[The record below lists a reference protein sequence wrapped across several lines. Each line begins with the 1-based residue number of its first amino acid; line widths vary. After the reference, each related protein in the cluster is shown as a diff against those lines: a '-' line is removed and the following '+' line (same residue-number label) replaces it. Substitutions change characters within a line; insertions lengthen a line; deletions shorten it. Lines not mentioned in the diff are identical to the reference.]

1 MMNYEF
7 DRHSIIKK
15 LIAVG
20 ITEAQAEELANAIA
34 EGRKH
39 DLNNLATKMDVLET
53 KAELKQEIAAA
64 EIRLSEKVA
73 EIDKSLSEKVVEIDK
88 KLSEKITE
96 VDKRLFERIEQAKNT
111 MILWYISIAIAMTGI
126 IISALKLIK

>member
-7 DRHSIIKK
+7 DKHAVIKR
-15 LIAVG
+15 LMAAG
-20 ITEAQAEELANAIA
+20 ITEEQAEALGNAIA

-39 DLNNLATKMDVLET
+39 DLNNLATKMDLLET
-53 KAELKQEIAAA
+53 KAELKQEIAAV
-64 EIRLSEKVA
+64 EIR
-73 EIDKSLSEKVVEIDK
+73 
-88 KLSEKITE
+88 LSEKITE

-126 IISALKLIK
+126 IISALKVF